1 MWLQAEPPANRYS
14 YLGIRFTGSQSCRDS
29 CAYHRS
35 LTRNEKNAREDGLKT
50 HEMKRV
56 SHFFLEYYD
65 HANRITCVCVHVCV
79 CWRCVCVRVR
89 ACARMCVRRWAQL
102 PSLVNVWRNFL
113 KMWNIESRCEN
124 VPWNAEI
131 WLRST
136 CSVMDPCVVDF
147 PTTCACA
154 LSVYEMKILWA
165 YSFATLNV
173 CNSFYFVFSFVVIIL
188 CNQYLASSA
197 QDLRSSVFCFHI
209 AHIWTFTLK
218 YFSYRY
224 QYQDCKTWTRR
235 NLTIPTSKRA
245 CKKSVGDWV

>member
-102 PSLVNVWRNFL
+102 HSLGKRAKEILEDVEHRDEMWKCPLKCRNL
-113 KMWNIESRCEN
+113 
-124 VPWNAEI
+124 A
-131 WLRST
+131 
-136 CSVMDPCVVDF
+136 
-147 PTTCACA
+147 
-154 LSVYEMKILWA
+154 
-165 YSFATLNV
+165 
-173 CNSFYFVFSFVVIIL
+173 SFYLL
-188 CNQYLASSA
+188 CNGSMCRRLPYQ
-197 QDLRSSVFCFHI
+197 VCM
-209 AHIWTFTLK
+209 
-218 YFSYRY
+218 YFISLWNEGNMSIFL
-224 QYQDCKTWTRR
+224 CHFKC
-235 NLTIPTSKRA
+235 L
-245 CKKSVGDWV
+245 